1 MKLGYELSKLALED
15 LNSIWEYTAEQ
26 WSIEQANKYYKDI
39 FEVVELICINPKVG
53 KSIIEVKEKHRS
65 IIVKSHLIIY
75 KIEKNIIQIDRI
87 LHQRMDIDFHLHE

>member
-39 FEVVELICINPKVG
+39 FEVVELICINPEVG
-53 KSIIEVKEKHRS
+53 KSIKEVKEKHRS

-75 KIEKNIIQIDRI
+75 KIEKKLIQIDRI
-87 LHQRMDIDFHLHE
+87 LHQRMDIEYQLHE